1 MNIRPHIASAFTAPL
16 PRRIAVGLLALFGSW
31 AGASQ
36 AANYT
41 IYSDQNAWTTAVKG
55 TGTYLLASIVTTS
68 GLSGYGPPSIY
79 YYGQE
84 PLPSL
89 QNSSSAPL
97 GTAFGGDFDLT
108 PGGNGGGLAFVITF
122 ADSTT
127 AVVWGAVNYPSGFWG
142 IVSDTTIDSVQ
153 TISND
158 LTGNG
163 ESFNYSLLTL
173 QFPQIKVICTLCRP
187 IIIPRRP

>member
-1 MNIRPHIASAFTAPL
+1 MNIRPRYLPSAFTAPSYW
-16 PRRIAVGLLALFGSW
+16 RIAVTLLLALFGSW
-31 AGASQ
+31 AGTSQ

-41 IYSDQNAWTTAVKG
+41 FYGDQNAWSTAV
-55 TGTYLLASIVTTS
+55 TTNSLASIATTS

-84 PLPSL
+84 PLPYL

-97 GTAFGGDFDLT
+97 GTAFGGSFDLT

-122 ADSTT
+122 ADATT
-127 AVVWGAVNYPSGFWG
+127 IVVWGAVSYPSGFWG
-142 IVSDTTIDSVQ
+142 IVSDTTINSVQ

-173 QFPQIKVICTLCRP
+173 QFPQIKRICCRP
-187 IIIPRRP
+187 IPIKRP

>member
-1 MNIRPHIASAFTAPL
+1 MNIRPHYLPSAFTAPSY
-16 PRRIAVGLLALFGSW
+16 RRIAVTLLLALFGSW
-31 AGASQ
+31 AGTSQ

-41 IYSDQNAWTTAVKG
+41 FYGDQNAWSTAV
-55 TGTYLLASIVTTS
+55 TTNSLASIVTTS

-84 PLPSL
+84 PLPYL

-97 GTAFGGDFDLT
+97 GTAFGGSFDLT

-127 AVVWGAVNYPSGFWG
+127 IVVWGAVNYPSGFWG
-142 IVSDTTIDSVQ
+142 IVSDTTINSVQ

-173 QFPQIKVICTLCRP
+173 QFPQIKRICPLCRP
-187 IIIPRRP
+187 IPIKRP